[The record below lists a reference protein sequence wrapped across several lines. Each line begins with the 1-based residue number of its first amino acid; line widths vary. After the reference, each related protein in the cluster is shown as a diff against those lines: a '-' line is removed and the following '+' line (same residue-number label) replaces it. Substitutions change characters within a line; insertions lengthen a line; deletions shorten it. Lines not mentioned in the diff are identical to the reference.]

1 MAQLAGHGSELA
13 VLQEQPFEA
22 LFAVAPCLRHEAPGL
37 FREVDKDR
45 TRFEHR
51 HRTVRLV
58 VVDNRRHAVVGANRQ
73 KFRLELVAAAD
84 IDRDHTIFEA
94 AFLEHDCDLPA
105 VWGRPIIEVDHRTFS
120 ERSAAISAAE
130 YPSWAKTS
138 CVCSPS
144 SGAPWRMPAGVREKR
159 AAGRDWRRRPA
170 AGCSV
175 STTIS
180 TCCTLWGRVNWVRA
194 S

>member
-1 MAQLAGHGSELA
+1 MAQLAGHRAEIADLP
-13 VLQEQPFEA
+13 EQPFEA
-22 LFAVAPCLRHEAPGL
+22 LFAAAPDLRHEAPGL
-37 FREVDKDR
+37 FREVDKDC
-45 TRFEHR
+45 TRVDER
-51 HRTVRLV
+51 RRTVRRIVLN
-58 VVDNRRHAVVGANRQ
+58 NRWHAVVGANRQ

-105 VWGRPIIEVDHRTFS
+105 IWRRPIIKVDHRLFS

-144 SGAPWRMPAGVREKR
+144 SGAPWRMSAGGREKR
-159 AAGRDWRRRPA
+159 AAVPDWRRRPRAGGSGA
-170 AGCSV
+170 ATLSIGCSWGCR
-175 STTIS
+175 ST
-180 TCCTLWGRVNWVRA
+180 W
-194 S
+194 